1 MFFCLSCNLCA
12 SFSLLDNFWTL
23 ENCNCT
29 PEILN
34 TARYF
39 CVWNCDLRSN
49 KKSRA
54 RNRRNANRRSFYW
67 DGWPH
72 TRQRHSFFHPH
83 CMVSVPY
90 SSLNFY
96 LTLVIQSRDLFFSF
110 GFFFL
115 EKTRPLL
122 LLSIP
127 DSGAAAV
134 YTIHLYSVAQGKRLK
149 YPKITRS
156 PL

>member
-96 LTLVIQSRDLFFSF
+96 LTLVIQSRDLFFRLVSF
-110 GFFFL
+110 SWKRQDHCSCCQYPTL
-115 EKTRPLL
+115 VR
-122 LLSIP
+122 LLSILYI
-127 DSGAAAV
+127 
-134 YTIHLYSVAQGKRLK
+134 YTLLRKVNGWNILK
-149 YPKITRS
+149 
-156 PL
+156 